1 SKAIGMPLAKIAAK
15 VMTGKTLQELGF
27 TEEMSP
33 KHWCIKEA
41 VFPFVRFPGSTIRLG
56 PEMRSTGEV
65 MGMDEDFGVAFAK
78 TQAAAKPS
86 LPVGGN
92 VFLSVKDQD
101 KPKAVD
107 LAKKL
112 VKLGFKIYSTIG
124 TADNLKENGIE
135 ANKLFRIA
143 EGRPNVLDLIK
154 NGEMQMIINTPSGMA
169 PRKDENHIR
178 SQAYLHNICIMT
190 TLTGA
195 TAAVAGI
202 EALKEKDFE
211 VRSVQS
217 YVRKNVATV

>member
-1 SKAIGMPLAKIAAK
+1 M
-15 VMTGKTLQELGF
+15 
-27 TEEMSP
+27 
-33 KHWCIKEA
+33 
-41 VFPFVRFPGSTIRLG
+41 
-56 PEMRSTGEV
+56 
-65 MGMDEDFGVAFAK
+65 
-78 TQAAAKPS
+78 
-86 LPVGGN
+86 
-92 VFLSVKDQD
+92 
-101 KPKAVD
+101 
-107 LAKKL
+107 
-112 VKLGFKIYSTIG
+112 
-124 TADNLKENGIE
+124 KENGIE